1 MSLRK
6 RGGVWL
12 VDHIA
17 LNGERVRRTT
27 GTANKTL
34 AHEFHDR
41 IKSDLSRI
49 AKLGERPRRT
59 WNDAAVRWLKEQSH
73 RATPKGYRA
82 KLRWPDTRLGG
93 KELDTT
99 NRALID

>member
-17 LNGERVRRTT
+17 PNGERVRRTT
-27 GTANKTL
+27 GTANKIL

-49 AKLGERPRRT
+49 AKLGERPRKT

-73 RATPKGYRA
+73 KATPKRA
-82 KLRWPDTRLGG
+82 GPSSGG
-93 KELDTT
+93 WI
-99 NRALID
+99 RASAARNSTPPTAR